1 MHDAGTDPLSP
12 LTKKIIEAGSYG
24 ALVVIS
30 EDSAIARELLEHLTA
45 DQLLAGPVKDPVA
58 AHAMLGALWL
68 WHDALS
74 ESHAIVQKSPD
85 DLQRTALNLHSKGSK
100 TGLNVLPV
108 QSVESAKGQDQQP
121 LRQGADTL
129 AFWHAIMHR
138 REGDFSN
145 AKYWYARCAD
155 HPVLPSLNAK
165 ASAILNPL
173 PADKALL
180 RLTANGWNANAFVD
194 FVEHVHERPDD
205 PHYRLAV
212 ALQRLEWRV
221 LFDHCTR
228 GGGGSSGAPTRLS
241 AFSPGSPRAPGIPRP
256 GP

>member
-1 MHDAGTDPLSP
+1 MQDPTDPLSP
-12 LTKKIIEAGSYG
+12 TARHLLKLDPNAYG
-24 ALVVIS
+24 ALVPTGS
-30 EDSAIARELLEHLTA
+30 GSAEARDLLESVKPA
-45 DQLLAGPVKDPVA
+45 QLLASGVLKRPEDGD
-58 AHAMLGALWL
+58 AMMAGLWL
-68 WHDALS
+68 WHDWLD
-74 ESHAIVQKSPD
+74 ESHTISQG
-85 DLQRTALNLHSKGSK
+85 LHNATGS
-100 TGLNVLPV
+100 
-108 QSVESAKGQDQQP
+108 
-121 LRQGADTL
+121 
-129 AFWHAIMHR
+129 FWHAIMHR
-138 REGDFSN
+138 RERDFGN

-228 GGGGSSGAPTRLS
+228 AAGGS
-241 AFSPGSPRAPGIPRP
+241 
-256 GP
+256 